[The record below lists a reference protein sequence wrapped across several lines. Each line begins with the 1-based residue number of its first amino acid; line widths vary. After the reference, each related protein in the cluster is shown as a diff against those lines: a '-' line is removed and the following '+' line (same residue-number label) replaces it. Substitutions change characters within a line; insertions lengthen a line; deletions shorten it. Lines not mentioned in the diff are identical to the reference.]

1 MLINGLEKSYLL
13 TTNGKKEFSPIL
25 LEILHSIGEECG
37 SIPLEASGA
46 RSGHSYTLL
55 PLCLMYLRSVR
66 EKKLIAMTNHYD
78 TNSKIVATIPCQVCE
93 KTRAEIFQIDGDYCL
108 SCWQEKTHTN
118 V

>member
-66 EKKLIAMTNHYD
+66 EKN
-78 TNSKIVATIPCQVCE
+78 
-93 KTRAEIFQIDGDYCL
+93 
-108 SCWQEKTHTN
+108 
-118 V
+118 